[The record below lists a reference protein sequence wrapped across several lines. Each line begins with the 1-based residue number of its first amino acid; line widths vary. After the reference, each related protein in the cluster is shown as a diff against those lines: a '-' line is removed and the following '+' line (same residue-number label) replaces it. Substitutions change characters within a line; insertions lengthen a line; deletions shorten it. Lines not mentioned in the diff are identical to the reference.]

1 MQDFR
6 KLRVWHQSVDLAASI
21 YSITSDFPRTERFGI
36 TSQMRSAA
44 LSISSNIAEGSG
56 RDGPKDMARFLQ
68 MAIGSTSELESQ
80 LLVANRLGLVGA
92 TGELLDD
99 VDKLRRQL
107 IRLRD
112 HVHGS

>member
-1 MQDFR
+1 
-6 KLRVWHQSVDLAASI
+6 
-21 YSITSDFPRTERFGI
+21 
-36 TSQMRSAA
+36 MRSAA

>member
-1 MQDFR
+1 
-6 KLRVWHQSVDLAASI
+6 
-21 YSITSDFPRTERFGI
+21 
-36 TSQMRSAA
+36 
-44 LSISSNIAEGSG
+44 
-56 RDGPKDMARFLQ
+56 
-68 MAIGSTSELESQ
+68 MAIGSTSELGSQ